1 MSIDRNNSDET
12 LIIEKKKTFLSL
24 QKEKVSML
32 LIAGNL
38 ADDLKSYKNAFGYTS
53 NILGGIIVL

>member
-38 ADDLKSYKNAFGYTS
+38 ADDLKSCKNAFGYTS
-53 NILGGIIVL
+53 NILGGIIGL